1 MRKLS
6 AKEQA
11 EFDKLSELEQEL
23 YEPARM
29 SLNDLLKEVYADDI
43 SGLVYSKNPSLAS
56 IPKTK

>member
-23 YEPARM
+23 YEPARI
-29 SLNDLLKEVYADDI
+29 SLNDLLKELYADDM
-43 SGLVYSKNPSLAS
+43 SGLVYSKNPLLAS